1 MFKTLYR
8 CARTAARHE
17 SGPAAQSRLAYL
29 QHLAAGGAALSTL
42 RGNAGVIYRS
52 AVYLNLDDSS
62 PVARAAVEEAARA
75 WAHHRYLNTNAK
87 GPEKTEKQFRLVTC
101 CWLRF
106 AGRLQGPSRPTT
118 PHQDKLDAYYRYM
131 TEERGLAE
139 ATVTTAGSELP
150 KFLKYTSGK
159 TLEQMRLADVEHFLA
174 QLGEQGRTRH
184 GINAMAYILRGFFKY
199 AETQRWTKPGI
210 GAEVHGPR
218 LYSNEFLPL
227 GPSWSDVQRLLAST
241 ETDYPYDIR
250 DRPILLLLAVYG
262 MRIGEVRRIRLCDVD
277 LDKRTLTIPLTKQ
290 RRARICPVIPMLA
303 EALERYVREV
313 RPKCQ
318 SEALFLRLRAPHRQF
333 HPGGLYAI
341 VGDRMNRLKIE
352 SPRTGPHSLRHA
364 CATHLLAQGLTLT
377 EVGGHLGHS
386 SADST
391 RVYAKVDMPRL
402 REVAELDLGG
412 LL

>member
-17 SGPAAQSRLAYL
+17 SGPAAQSRLAFL
-29 QHLAAGGAALSTL
+29 QHLAAGGAALRTL
-42 RGNAGVIYRS
+42 RRNSVVIYRS

-62 PVARAAVEEAARA
+62 PVARSAVEEASRA
-75 WAHHRYLNTNAK
+75 WAHRRYLNMMAK
-87 GPEKTEKQFRLVTC
+87 GPEQTEKEFRLVTC
-101 CWLRF
+101 YWLRF
-106 AGRLQGPSRPTT
+106 AGRLQEPSRPPT

-139 ATVTTAGSELP
+139 TTITTAASEIP
-150 KFLKYTSGK
+150 KFMKYAAGK
-159 TLEQMRLADVEHFLA
+159 TLKQIRLADVERFLA
-174 QLGEQGRTRH
+174 HLGEQGRTRH

-199 AETQRWTKPGI
+199 SETQRWTKPGI
-210 GAEVHGPR
+210 GAEIHGPR

-227 GPSWSDVQRLLAST
+227 GPSWPDVQRLLAST
-241 ETDYPYDIR
+241 ETDHPYDIR

-277 LDKRTLTIPLTKQ
+277 WDNRTLTIPLTKQ

-318 SEALFLRLRAPHRQF
+318 SEALFLRLRAPHQQF
-333 HPGGLYAI
+333 DPGGMYAI
-341 VGDRMNRLKIE
+341 VGDRMKRLKIE
-352 SPRTGPHSLRHA
+352 SARTGPHSLRHA

-391 RVYAKVDMPRL
+391 RIYAKVDMPRL